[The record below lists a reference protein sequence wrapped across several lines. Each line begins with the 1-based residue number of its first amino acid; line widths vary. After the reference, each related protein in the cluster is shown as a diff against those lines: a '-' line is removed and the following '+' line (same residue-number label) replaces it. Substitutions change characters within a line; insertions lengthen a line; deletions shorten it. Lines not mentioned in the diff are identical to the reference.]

1 MAENII
7 VNFSG
12 WCECDPNR
20 IKFLNVSNKDIPEVI
35 TGGEWLA
42 LPDCDEENED
52 AACRNDYM
60 LEDSVEAQK
69 TALDGHYDFWDLDVE
84 GE

>member
-1 MAENII
+1 MEKII
-7 VNFSG
+7 LTFSG
-12 WCECDPNR
+12 WCECDPDKVN
-20 IKFLNVSNKDIPEVI
+20 FVSLSDKDMPEVI
-35 TGGEWLA
+35 TGREWLA
-42 LPDCDEENED
+42 LPYYNEENED
-52 AACRNDYM
+52 AVCRDDYM